1 MSITNYFLN
10 MGVIDFVLI
19 NDRILLCLQ
28 SINLDLS
35 YMTARKSVCV
45 LCTL

>member
-1 MSITNYFLN
+1 MSITNDFLD

-19 NDRILLCLQ
+19 NDRILLCPQ

-35 YMTARKSVCV
+35 YIYDS
-45 LCTL
+45 